1 MADSIRQVEQHPT
14 TEVSEK
20 ATRRRFTTA
29 QKLEILRRADTCHRP
44 GELGALLRSEGLYT
58 SHLCAW
64 RKQRAR
70 IAAAGLVAVKRGRP
84 KADARDATIVQLS
97 KDLSRQKARAERA
110 EAAVELQKKVSQ
122 LLGIVLPSDEERS

>member
-1 MADSIRQVEQHPT
+1 MANSIGQVEQHRT

-20 ATRRRFTTA
+20 ASRRRFTSA
-29 QKLEILRRADTCHRP
+29 HKLEVLRRADACHRP
-44 GELGALLRSEGLYT
+44 GELGALLRAEGLYT

-70 IAAAGLVAVKRGRP
+70 VAAAGLVAVKRGRP
-84 KADARDATIVQLS
+84 KADSRDAVIAELT
-97 KDLSRQKARAERA
+97 KDLLRQKARAERA
-110 EAAVELQKKVSQ
+110 EAAMELQKKVSQ